1 MNLIIIFL
9 LATTAFLGTAVAY
22 EYELDE
28 HHDHGHHHH
37 VRSSNREREL
47 FFSTVDKTK
56 IFTKYQ
62 GIYTTCCGA
71 DLSKCKCPV
80 RTQNWFGGYSY
91 PKKKWDES
99 CKTTIFTKSS
109 VGAYVQSN
117 TNLSALSSL
126 LKSANLLSTL
136 STNSTDSNNKG
147 YTLFAPT
154 NEAFAKISSITAGL
168 TDEQIKKVLLYHVVS
183 GTVKSSQ
190 LTTGSVP
197 TLLTG
202 QSIAVDVANGVTLND
217 NVKVTKADNL
227 ASNGVIHIIDSVL
240 IPGTL

>member
-1 MNLIIIFL
+1 MNLFIIFL
-9 LATTAFLGTAVAY
+9 LTAAFIGTAVSY
-22 EYELDE
+22 EYELDDE
-28 HHDHGHHHH
+28 HDHSH
-37 VRSSNREREL
+37 VRSSSREL
-47 FFSTVDKTK
+47 FFTNVDKSK
-56 IFTKYQ
+56 IFTKYLS
-62 GIYTTCCGA
+62 ISTTCCGA

-99 CKTTIFTKSS
+99 CKTTILTKSS
-109 VGAYVQSN
+109 VGAYVQADA
-117 TNLSALSSL
+117 NLSTLSGL

-136 STNSTDSNNKG
+136 STNSTDNKG

-154 NEAFAKISSITAGL
+154 NEAFAKISSTTAGL

-183 GTVKSSQ
+183 GTVKSTQ

-202 QSIAVDVANGVTLND
+202 QSIAVDIATGVTLNG

-240 IPGTL
+240 IPTTL

>member
-1 MNLIIIFL
+1 MNLFNVFL
-9 LATTAFLGTAVAY
+9 LAATAFIGTTVAF

-28 HHDHGHHHH
+28 HDLGQ
-37 VRSSNREREL
+37 VRSSREL
-47 FFSTVDKTK
+47 FFSTVDKSK
-56 IFTKYQ
+56 IFAKYLS
-62 GIYTTCCGA
+62 ISTTCCGA

-99 CKTTIFTKSS
+99 CKTTILTKSS
-109 VGAYVQSN
+109 VGAYLQSN
-117 TNLSALSSL
+117 TNLSTLSGL

-136 STNSTDSNNKG
+136 STNSTDNNKG

-154 NEAFAKISSITAGL
+154 NEAFAKISSTTGGL
-168 TDEQIKKVLLYHVVS
+168 TDEQIKNVLLYHVVS
-183 GTVKSSQ
+183 GTVKSTQ
-190 LTTGSVP
+190 LTAGSVP

-202 QSIAVDVANGVTLND
+202 QSIAVDTSTGVTLNN

-227 ASNGVIHIIDSVL
+227 ASNGVIHIIDRVL
-240 IPGTL
+240 IPSTL

>member
-1 MNLIIIFL
+1 MNLFTIL
-9 LATTAFLGTAVAY
+9 LLTAAFIGSAVIAF

-28 HHDHGHHHH
+28 HEHGH
-37 VRSSNREREL
+37 VRSREL
-47 FFSTVDKTK
+47 FFTTVDKAK
-56 IFTKYQ
+56 IFTKYL
-62 GIYTTCCGA
+62 GISATCCGA

-99 CKTTIFTKSS
+99 CKTTIFNKSS

-117 TNLSALSSL
+117 TNLSTLSGL

-136 STNSTDSNNKG
+136 STNSTDNKG

-154 NEAFAKISSITAGL
+154 NEAFARISSTTAGL
-168 TDEQIKKVLLYHVVS
+168 TDEQIKKVLLYHVVP
-183 GTVKSSQ
+183 GTVKSTQ
-190 LTTGSVP
+190 LTSGSVP

-202 QSIAVDVANGVTLND
+202 QSIAVDIVTGGVALND

-227 ASNGVIHIIDSVL
+227 ASNGVVHIIDSVL
-240 IPGTL
+240 IPTTL